1 MFVILPCL
9 GTSPSCCSAG
19 ESLRHSLLVIKPA
32 EDTPLSTLYFC
43 YLAQEA
49 GVPEGVINVVA
60 GFGETAGASLTAHP
74 GIQCMSFAGSPEVGR
89 KIATACVLS
98 YLRRGYQEGASF
110 LLPGGEAQVPACG
123 GFYVKPGLLTGS
135 NKSED
140 EVVALVNRSS
150 LA

>member
-1 MFVILPCL
+1 MFVIL
-9 GTSPSCCSAG
+9 SAG
-19 ESLRHSLLVIKPA
+19 ESLRHSLLVIEPA

-89 KIATACVLS
+89 KIATACGANLVPVKLQLGRKGAAVLFADIDVDEAVEALTS
-98 YLRRGYQEGASF
+98 AITLNTGQVCCTATRWLVQESIWQRFVSRAT
-110 LLPGGEAQVPACG
+110 E
-123 GFYVKPGLLTGS
+123 
-135 NKSED
+135 
-140 EVVALVNRSS
+140 
-150 LA
+150 